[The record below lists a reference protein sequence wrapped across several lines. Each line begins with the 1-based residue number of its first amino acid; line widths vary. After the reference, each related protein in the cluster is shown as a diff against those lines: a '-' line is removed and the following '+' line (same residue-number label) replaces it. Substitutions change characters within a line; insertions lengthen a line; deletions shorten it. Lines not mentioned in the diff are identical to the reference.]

1 MSAVLGAPELPA
13 STVEAGPFCAWPSCG
28 APLSGPCRP
37 GCGSPYLHALHKCAG
52 KHCPGLPY
60 RASDIGHP
68 VSCAW
73 REGDNEEGEQAPA
86 APVEALPPP
95 SPLEAAALAF
105 CAAIRPGGGLP
116 SVADLCEAA
125 ATFRA
130 ERGGAS

>member
-1 MSAVLGAPELPA
+1 MSADLCAPEPPVSA
-13 STVEAGPFCAWPSCG
+13 VEVGPFCAWPSCG
-28 APLSGPCRP
+28 APLSGPGRP

-73 REGDNEEGEQAPA
+73 REGDNEEGEQAPV
-86 APVEALPPP
+86 APVEALSPP

-105 CAAIRPGGGLP
+105 CAAIRPDAKLP
-116 SVADLCEAA
+116 TVADLCEAA

-130 ERGGAS
+130 ARGGA

>member
-1 MSAVLGAPELPA
+1 MSALDFPSPAHGQRYACDDEEGFTLSHPEPGRA
-13 STVEAGPFCAWPSCG
+13 DARYWITTEGRAVDMYVVSPR
-28 APLSGPCRP
+28 SG
-37 GCGSPYLHALHKCAG
+37 
-52 KHCPGLPY
+52 
-60 RASDIGHP
+60 
-68 VSCAW
+68 W
-73 REGDNEEGEQAPA
+73 RIEEGEQAPA

-130 ERGGAS
+130 GRGGA